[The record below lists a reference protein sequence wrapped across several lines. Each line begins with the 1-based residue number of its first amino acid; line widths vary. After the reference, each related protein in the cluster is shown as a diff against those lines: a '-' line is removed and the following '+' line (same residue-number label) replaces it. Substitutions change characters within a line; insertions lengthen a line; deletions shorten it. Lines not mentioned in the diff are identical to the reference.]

1 MVPAPGLPLTIG
13 DANHTSR
20 YICEIYI
27 EAIES
32 LSPTAYVIL
41 GMVRREPRSGYE
53 IKALVDQTTRFFWAA
68 SYGQI
73 YPELKRLSEA
83 GLVVGSDAPTGG
95 RRRTVYEIT
104 ADGEEELKAWLRQ
117 PPETFEMREEG
128 LLKLFFADALPR
140 EEAVQILRA
149 MRAHREGVNAQ
160 LRAMEETKLADPPE
174 DPFPMIVLRGGIEFT
189 EWFADWCE
197 RMEAQLLDSALG
209 ERSS

>member
-1 MVPAPGLPLTIG
+1 MET
-13 DANHTSR
+13 
-20 YICEIYI
+20 
-27 EAIES
+27 

-41 GMVRREPRSGYE
+41 GMVRGEPRSGYE
-53 IKALVDQTTRFFWAA
+53 IKALVDDTTRFFWAA

-83 GLVVGSDAPTGG
+83 GLIEGVDAPTGG

-117 PPETFEMREEG
+117 PPGTYEMREEG

-140 EEAVQILRA
+140 EEAVEILRS
-149 MRAHREGVNAQ
+149 MRAHRLAVSKQ
-160 LRAMEETKLADPPE
+160 LRAMEPLAEEKD
-174 DPFPMIVLRGGIEFT
+174 DPFPLIVLRGGVEFT

-197 RMEAQLLDSALG
+197 RMERRLLEPDR
-209 ERSS
+209 EKRSS